1 MEVNENTN
9 EKNAFVPKY
18 KQSVIKY
25 QKSILEEYNLD
36 KIGTIRYAKIHSSA
50 NRPLKKKEG
59 KDFNRSTNF
68 CKCCN
73 LPEEQYGILEK
84 FNCSDNPDSFV
95 ECGEVVS
102 LYFTFFRFAA
112 IIMLV
117 TFILSCIYNIIFSTS
132 CTKELSKICNDYYN
146 NFNNI
151 YKAYYEYDCKLY
163 LNSKDENYSLYYS
176 SLNHFYQ
183 FNIHNT
189 QNYRNISIINKKNE
203 LIDKIIVNT
212 SLINFLSLITLFII
226 NIIFIILV
234 NYKSKIVNISVL
246 SPSDYSVFIYNLYNA
261 HQKFLEIKNE
271 LLTKKKEYE
280 KKKIEFNL
288 QEELY
293 NNLGIDK
300 FGENISELE
309 EFKCF
314 IKNMICK
321 GQKYNIKKVNIC
333 FKISELMKYE
343 KKLQKIYES
352 IDKIENH
359 PYQILK
365 NERLGLIG
373 EKKKYF
379 ESFWNYF
386 DCHCCESSTTM
397 KALQDKEKQLKNEI
411 NELMDNSKK
420 NTMKYFGGCAV
431 ISFDSIEEHENFLSH
446 KKNNIFFYIKI
457 IIYYLCGCCCSNK
470 RDAKW
475 FKRGVIFEKAPEP
488 EDIIYENLEYNNSLS
503 KFFRVIIVYVC
514 SIILIFISLIIV
526 TLLNYLQ
533 QYCDEKK
540 YHPAVRYIISFL
552 ITCCIQIINIIFRFF
567 LDKLTKVEKRFTST
581 SYHLSYSIKLT
592 FFSFLN
598 SGIVPWLSHL
608 YNGAIG
614 FQYLII
620 NIFMILLVNATLTP
634 ISWTMNFTFFI
645 KKFKIW
651 LIERKDDPDSEH
663 GKTQRELNE
672 LYELPSM
679 DISAKYSYI
688 FKTLLISNFF
698 ISIFPFGPLFSFAGF
713 LFGYFL
719 EKYNFCHRYKR
730 PEMLNDEICK
740 LYLNYFITV
749 LFVNSLGDYIFKFN
763 IYNTNIWGLI
773 NLIVFGI
780 LIFIPYHDYVT
791 YDFLK
796 LKESKVHPSKLDD
809 VYLSFFTDYE
819 RANPMTKKEGIES
832 YLKALK
838 DKGKI
843 DEDFYNKCLE
853 NLINVNL
860 MKLYYNDRKNQNIL
874 KIQKT
879 LMSKANKK
887 NKTNLIYVKT
897 LKTIKSIVSVDLDDM
912 IKDNYEYGYDE
923 KLFLDNNNVI
933 TSNNS
938 KEPPNRN
945 NKNKDKSERINL
957 RGNLRG
963 NLFEV

>member
-1 MEVNENTN
+1 MEVNENN
-9 EKNAFVPKY
+9 NNKNIFVSKY
-18 KQSVIKY
+18 KKSVIKY

-36 KIGTIRYAKIHSSA
+36 KLGTIRYAKIHSSA
-50 NRPLKKKEG
+50 NRPLKKIEG
-59 KDFNRSTNF
+59 TNFNRSTNF

-73 LPEEQYGILEK
+73 LPGEQYGILEK

-95 ECGEVVS
+95 ECGEGVS

-112 IIMLV
+112 LIMLV
-117 TFILSCIYNIIFSTS
+117 TFIISCIYNIIFSTS

-146 NFNNI
+146 KYYNNHKNI
-151 YKAYYEYDCKLY
+151 YEKYYEYDCKLY
-163 LNSKDENYSLYYS
+163 LTSNNENYSLYYS
-176 SLNHFYQ
+176 SLNHFFQ
-183 FNIHNT
+183 FNILNT
-189 QNYRNISIINKKNE
+189 QNYRNISKINTKNE
-203 LIDKIIVNT
+203 LIDRIINNT

-234 NYKSKIVNISVL
+234 NYKSKHVNISVL
-246 SPSDYSVFIYNLYNA
+246 SPSDYSIFIYNLYNA
-261 HQKFLEIKNE
+261 HKKFLAI
-271 LLTKKKEYE
+271 KKELILKKEEYK

-293 NNLGIDK
+293 NKLGIDK

-321 GQKYNIKKVNIC
+321 GEKYDIKKVNIC
-333 FKISELMKYE
+333 FKISELMRYE
-343 KKLQKIYES
+343 KKLQKVYES

-365 NERLGLIG
+365 NEQLGLIG
-373 EKKKYF
+373 EKRKFF

-386 DCHCCESSTTM
+386 DCHCCESSTSM
-397 KALQDKEKQLKNEI
+397 KELYEKENQLKNEI

-420 NTMKYFGGCAV
+420 DTMKYFGGCAI
-431 ISFDSIEEHENFLSH
+431 ISFDSIKEHEDFLSH
-446 KKNNIFFYIKI
+446 KKNNILFYLKI
-457 IIYYLCGCCCSNK
+457 IIYFICGCCCSNK
-470 RDAKW
+470 KDAKW
-475 FKRGVIFEKAPEP
+475 FKRGVIFMRAPEP

-503 KFFRVIIVYVC
+503 KFCRVIIVYVC

-533 QYCDEKK
+533 KYCDEEK
-540 YHPAVRYIISFL
+540 YHPAVGYIISFL
-552 ITCCIQIINIIFRFF
+552 ITCCILIINIIFEFF

-592 FFSFLN
+592 LFSFLN

-608 YNGAIG
+608 YNGPVG
-614 FQYLII
+614 YQYLII
-620 NIFMILLVNATLTP
+620 NIFMILLVNAILTP
-634 ISWTMNFTFFI
+634 ISWTMNPTFFI
-645 KKFKIW
+645 KKIKIW
-651 LIERKDDPDSEH
+651 LIERKDDPDGEH

-679 DISAKYSYI
+679 NIYAKYSYI
-688 FKTLLISNFF
+688 FKTLLISNFY
-698 ISIFPFGPLFSFAGF
+698 IPIFPFGTLFSFVGF

-719 EKYNFCHRYKR
+719 EKYNFCYRYKR

-749 LFVNSLGDYIFKFN
+749 LFVNGLGDYIFKLDIYKTNVWGMIN
-763 IYNTNIWGLI
+763 I
-773 NLIVFGI
+773 IVFGL

-796 LKESKVHPSKLDD
+796 LKESKIHSSKFDD
-809 VYLSFFTDYE
+809 VSLSFFTDYE

-843 DEDFYNKCLE
+843 DEEFYKKCLE
-853 NLINVNL
+853 NLVNVNL

-879 LMSKANKK
+879 LMNKGTKENKAN
-887 NKTNLIYVKT
+887 LMYAKT
-897 LKTIKSIVSVDLDDM
+897 LRTIKSIVSTDLDDM
-912 IKDNYEYGYDE
+912 IKDKYDDYDYGVMP
-923 KLFLDNNNVI
+923 FQDNNNI
-933 TSNNS
+933 IFTSNNS
-938 KEPPNRN
+938 KETTNRN
-945 NKNKDKSERINL
+945 PKNINKSDRIIL
-957 RGNLRG
+957 KGV
-963 NLFEV
+963 FQ